1 MHNAMRITYWIE
13 RCASDKKERQKS
25 DESEKDGQTQEGGT
39 KARKRENDGKP
50 QTKEHEY
57 YINLPSFGKKGPSKL
72 RQQFNKGMT
81 AFIVIV
87 TCILFFFAMLRMDDI
102 SRVVRLVV
110 HILKPVIYGL
120 GIAYLLNPIVKFV
133 DEHLE
138 PFLNKKFPKMKKAA
152 RSAEASESFLRSCLC
167 LRSSAHCLTC

>member
-1 MHNAMRITYWIE
+1 MNTE
-13 RCASDKKERQKS
+13 KK
-25 DESEKDGQTQEGGT
+25 GQSHL
-39 KARKRENDGKP
+39 
-50 QTKEHEY
+50 KEHEYRPDELKQKIKERDLEYQAEEDMKNREKGY

-102 SRVVRLVV
+102 SKVVRLIV

-120 GIAYLLNPIVKFV
+120 GLHIF
-133 DEHLE
+133 
-138 PFLNKKFPKMKKAA
+138 
-152 RSAEASESFLRSCLC
+152 
-167 LRSSAHCLTC
+167 

>member
-1 MHNAMRITYWIE
+1 MHNAMRKIHIGSN
-13 RCASDKKERQKS
+13 CASDKKKGRKVMNP
-25 DESEKDGQTQEGGT
+25 EKDGQTQEGGT

-138 PFLNKKFPKMKKAA
+138 PFLNKKFPKMKKA
-152 RSAEASESFLRSCLC
+152 SII
-167 LRSSAHCLTC
+167 